1 MSAPHAPEF
10 VSMRLVVRVLALL
23 LILLVPA
30 TGAFAE
36 TDIKTETKVEE
47 KKPDT
52 EKPSEAKEKPG
63 AEKEKPAAKERPF
76 SIVVLG
82 DSLADGLW
90 ASIYRAYI
98 RSQKQVAVKR
108 YAVNSAGFTAH
119 SFEGDFEKIAK
130 DQPIDLVIFM
140 VGANDRQRAFAQ
152 GTPREWAQFRTEKWH
167 NIYRQNIQRFLG
179 LIQEKKVAL
188 VWVGLPVMRRED
200 ANEDAKM
207 MNGIYRELAATHGAL
222 FVDITAATAN
232 KDGEYDPYLED
243 DKGRKRRFRADDG
256 VHFTDLGYDHVVR
269 HVWKVAREK
278 LPQFQAFWSIQG
290 P

>member
-1 MSAPHAPEF
+1 
-10 VSMRLVVRVLALL
+10 MRLAVRVLALL
-23 LILLVPA
+23 MILLVPA

-36 TDIKTETKVEE
+36 TDTKNDTKVED
-47 KKPDT
+47 KRPDA
-52 EKPSEAKEKPG
+52 EKPAAG
-63 AEKEKPAAKERPF
+63 EKEKPAAAKDKPAAEKDKDKANAKERPF

-90 ASIYRAYI
+90 ASVYRAYI

-130 DQPIDLVIFM
+130 EQPIDLVIFM
-140 VGANDRQRAFAQ
+140 VGATDRQRAFAQ

-179 LIQEKKVAL
+179 LIQEKKVSL
-188 VWVGLPVMRRED
+188 VWVGLPVMRKED

-207 MNGIYRELAATHGAL
+207 MNGIYREVAATHGAL
-222 FVDITAATAN
+222 FVDITAATSN
-232 KDGEYDPYLED
+232 KEGEYDPYLED

-256 VHFTDLGYDHVVR
+256 VHFTDFGYDHVVR

-278 LPQFQAFWSIQG
+278 LPQFQTLWSIPG